1 MGVGGC
7 AGLVFYHS
15 VTNLDESGR
24 REHQL
29 RKELLYEPICWS
41 NAASAETEGWL
52 QLCGEVGMLRVQRL
66 VTLSWAIPYTFLKPH
81 TNIL

>member
-24 REHQL
+24 RERQL

-41 NAASAETEGWL
+41 NAASAETEG
-52 QLCGEVGMLRVQRL
+52 L
-66 VTLSWAIPYTFLKPH
+66 VTVMRRGWNVAGPKACHFIMGHSLHLPETPH
-81 TNIL
+81 

>member
-7 AGLVFYHS
+7 AGLVFYQS
-15 VTNLDESGR
+15 DTNLDESGR

-29 RKELLYEPICWS
+29 RNCFM
-41 NAASAETEGWL
+41 NQSAGAMLHLQRLKDWL
-52 QLCGEVGMLRVQRL
+52 QFCGEVGMLWVQRL
-66 VTLSWAIPYTFLKPH
+66 VTLSWAILYALPKPH